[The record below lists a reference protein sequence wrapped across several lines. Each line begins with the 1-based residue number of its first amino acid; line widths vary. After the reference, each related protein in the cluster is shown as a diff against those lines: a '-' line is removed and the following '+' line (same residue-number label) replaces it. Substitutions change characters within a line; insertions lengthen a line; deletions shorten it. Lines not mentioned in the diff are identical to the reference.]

1 MYNANIHNVCGQG
14 KTHAGREKMEDNR
27 LGKKQKQKQRAAVRK
42 DLLAEKKSEDRQASG
57 PTKAMRN
64 RTIKTA

>member
-1 MYNANIHNVCGQG
+1 MFVVRG
-14 KTHAGREKMEDNR
+14 KKHMLAGKMEDKR
-27 LGKKQKQKQRAAVRK
+27 RGKKTKTTGCGQRK